1 MTDFEKEEG
10 VLPVWQK
17 VLIGLGAIFQMVS
30 LYICWTGNWS
40 KYIEIANTIDLG
52 IFAISATYLT
62 YLYKKRKQ
70 KYCHVAVIHLM
81 ELVGVVAF
89 IQLLKLI

>member
-1 MTDFEKEEG
+1 MAEG
-10 VLPVWQK
+10 VDRSRSYFSDGAVIYLLDWQ
-17 VLIGLGAIFQMVS
+17 LE
-30 LYICWTGNWS
+30 
-40 KYIEIANTIDLG
+40 YIEIANTIDLG